1 MFRFGL
7 CVLAALVAFS
17 FPVMAQERTTLG
29 VGRLFVNDA
38 MGDGQDR
45 WRTGAHTISVM
56 RGPEGMQ
63 SRPGQYGVLMEYRFA
78 NRIMAPSNLVSPAVW
93 DRRYAGMLS
102 FGAYSHFARDGFEYT
117 VGSEFVAVGPMT
129 GLGRFQSAVHD
140 LIGMEAPGAGT
151 LANQIPNAIYPTL
164 AFEIAKPFPIG
175 NAVLRPFLQG
185 RAGDE
190 TYLRAGADLLIGSN
204 FTTGILV
211 RDETT
216 GVLYQTL
223 EDVPQTGLSFLL
235 GGDVA
240 KVFHSAYLPASDG
253 YALTPLRYRLRAGL
267 HYQGEKAGVFYGLTW
282 LGREFT
288 AQPEGQ
294 LVGALQVQFHF

>member
-1 MFRFGL
+1 M
-7 CVLAALVAFS
+7 
-17 FPVMAQERTTLG
+17 LG
-29 VGRLFVNDA
+29 VGRLFTNDE
-38 MGDGQDR
+38 MGDGDDR
-45 WRTGAHTISVM
+45 WRTGSYSLSVM
-56 RGPEGMQ
+56 RGPEGMR
-63 SRPGQYGVLMEYRFA
+63 SLPSDYGVLMEYRFSS
-78 NRIMAPSNLVSPAVW
+78 RLLAPEELVAPDAA
-93 DRRYAGMLS
+93 DRPYAGIMSL
-102 FGAYSHFARDGFEYT
+102 GAYSHFARDGFEFT
-117 VGSEFVAVGPMT
+117 VGSEFVASGPML
-129 GLGRFQSAVHD
+129 GLDRLQTAVHHVFPTP
-140 LIGMEAPGAGT
+140 MASAET
-151 LANQIPNAIYPTL
+151 LASQIPNAIYPTL

-223 EDVPQTGLSFLL
+223 RDVPKSGFSFLL

-240 KVFHSAYLPASDG
+240 KVFHSAYLPASRG
-253 YALTPLRYRLRAGL
+253 YTLTPLRYRLRAGL

-294 LVGALQVQFHF
+294 LVGALQVQIRF